1 MKNAIILIGKKL
13 LVALMSDVIY
23 LRGFDKQQ
31 KAQLKEAAKKATGK
45 ASVNAFIHYLVNE
58 YFTNQNNQEPDKAVQ
73 QINKNSKELPYPI
86 SFSSKKRL
94 QATFYLNDVLNIEYL
109 ANLNECSPTNYI
121 SSLIRNHLYNS
132 IELTG
137 IEIDALRKSNFQLS
151 GMGNNLNQIA
161 KRVNLDMGIDYIDM
175 ELIKELIAKLDKH
188 ILLVNNCLQFNLNRW

>member
-1 MKNAIILIGKKL
+1 
-13 LVALMSDVIY
+13 MSDVIY

-58 YFTNQNNQEPDKAVQ
+58 YFTNKNNQEPDKDVQ
-73 QINKNSKELPYPI
+73 KINKNSKELPYPI

-109 ANLNECSPTNYI
+109 ANLNECSTTNYI

-137 IEIDALRKSNFQLS
+137 VEIDALRKSNFQLS

-175 ELIKELIAKLDKH
+175 ELIKELITKLDKH